1 MSIGDRMEFRQCDQ
15 NGRSWNVFG
24 DNVFFQK
31 CIQTYGDFL
40 GYFENVTFYVLVVMD
55 FLGNFCIKLGSFF
68 ISTSGHTEFRK
79 KFRSVQLVGECI
91 ELVKF
96 RLIHFIN
103 LVIEWDK
110 ELLGKWKKMNNG
122 IGPKVKQSTNVS
134 LPVLFTHVFLGT
146 KKVPSSSMTML
157 WS

>member
-1 MSIGDRMEFRQCDQ
+1 M
-15 NGRSWNVFG
+15 
-24 DNVFFQK
+24 
-31 CIQTYGDFL
+31 
-40 GYFENVTFYVLVVMD
+40 VTLS
-55 FLGNFCIKLGSFF
+55 L
-68 ISTSGHTEFRK
+68 EK